1 MSAVH
6 YPTDQG
12 LYDTLMTELT
22 ELEAEHA
29 KIPRPHTEPD
39 GAFYKALIDVYDKI
53 EKKCLAFLSELANG
67 DVDDESDKMIDN
79 VLKRLEDNVKKTEIA
94 FRGRATRWGEV
105 MHGTPPHPLQD
116 PIRHLEEQL
125 YPIFLK
131 YYLERHAF
139 DIPSLQISTQINGL
153 KLRDNPFLQRDDI
166 LEIRQARQSSYIN
179 YNITSARRL
188 AERRAFVEITKKRYE
203 EVARMNQKL
212 QEKYG
217 GKYVAYVNENPQL
230 PDYEYFYYEPGRN
243 ISTFDDPEI
252 TEERIQREQDEL
264 KAHLDRLLV
273 TAVEKSNTLGMTSY
287 YLMIDVRYS
296 GVFVGGF
303 GYRIILPFTRDTYP
317 TKFSHIIRIL
327 TEIYGD
333 SFVQPT
339 FKNRKATRPI
349 FILNGK
355 RFKDYDKTEYTF
367 KSTDVIE
374 MHYPL
379 FEKWTPV
386 SSSTGSVVATGSKR
400 IGGKNK
406 KKRTYK
412 SVKLRKMH
420 RKSRHRSRRYVKR
433 TL

>member
-6 YPTDQG
+6 YPTDQE
-12 LYDTLMTELT
+12 LYDTLMAELT

-29 KIPRPHTEPD
+29 KIPRPHTEPA
-39 GAFYKALIDVYDKI
+39 GAFYNALIDVYDKI
-53 EKKCLAFLSELANG
+53 EKKCLAFLSNLVNG
-67 DVDDESDKMIDN
+67 NVDDESDKMIDK
-79 VLKRLEDNVKKTEIA
+79 VIKRLEDNIKKTEIA

-105 MHGTPPHPLQD
+105 MHGTPPDPLQD

-131 YYLERHAF
+131 YYLIQHAH
-139 DIPSLQISTQINGL
+139 DIPSLQISTQINSL
-153 KLRDNPFLQRDDI
+153 RLRDNPLHNDI
-166 LEIRQARQSSYIN
+166 LEIRQAKKSSYIN
-179 YNITSARRL
+179 YNITHARSL
-188 AERRAFVEITKKRYE
+188 AERKAFVEITKKRYE
-203 EVARMNQKL
+203 EVARMNQEL
-212 QEKYG
+212 QQKYG
-217 GKYVAYVNENPQL
+217 GKYVAYVNENPDV
-230 PDYEYFYYEPGRN
+230 PDYEYFYHEPGRN
-243 ISTFDDPEI
+243 ISRFEDPEI
-252 TEERIQREQDEL
+252 TEQHIQREQDEL

-296 GVFVGGF
+296 GAFVGGF

-317 TKFSHIIRIL
+317 KKFSHIIRIL

-386 SSSTGSVVATGSKR
+386 FSPAGSVVASGSKR

-406 KKRTYK
+406 KKRTTYK
-412 SVKLRKMH
+412 SVNFRKMH
-420 RKSRHRSRRYVKR
+420 RKSRHRSSRYVKR
-433 TL
+433 NL

>member
-1 MSAVH
+1 MSVH
-6 YPTDQG
+6 YPTDQE
-12 LYDTLMTELT
+12 LYDTLNTELT
-22 ELEAEHA
+22 QLEEEHA
-29 KIPRPHTEPD
+29 KIPRPHTYPD
-39 GAFYKALIDVYDKI
+39 YGFYKDLISVYEKI

-79 VLKRLEDNVKKTEIA
+79 VLNRLEDDVKKTEIA
-94 FRGRATRWGEV
+94 FSGRATRWGEV
-105 MHGTPPHPLQD
+105 THGTPPHPLQD

-131 YYLERHAF
+131 YYLERHAV
-139 DIPSLQISTQINGL
+139 DIPPVEMSTQITEL

-179 YNITSARRL
+179 YTITSARRL
-188 AERRAFVEITKKRYE
+188 AERRAFVQIINKRYE
-203 EVARMNQKL
+203 EVARMNQEL
-212 QEKYG
+212 QQKYG
-217 GKYVAYVNENPQL
+217 GKYVAYVNENPKS

-243 ISTFDDPEI
+243 ISTFDHPAI
-252 TEERIQREQDEL
+252 TEQRIQREQDEL
-264 KAHLDRLLV
+264 KDHLNSLLV
-273 TAVEKSNTLGMTSY
+273 TAVEKSKTLGATSY

-327 TEIYGD
+327 TETYGD

-367 KSTDVIE
+367 ESTDVIE